1 MIESKRFGSRK
12 ALVDID
18 ETICFYGEKRVYE
31 LATPNHDNIAKINQ
45 LYEEGW
51 HITYWT
57 GRGESSK
64 RDLRNL
70 TLQQLANWGCKFHDL
85 ITGYCP
91 NGGPT
96 KPSFDLVID
105 DKAKRIEEL

>member
-1 MIESKRFGSRK
+1 MIESKRFCSKK

-18 ETICFYGEKRVYE
+18 ETICFYSDKRVYE
-31 LATPNHDNIAKINQ
+31 LAEPNFDNIAKINQ
-45 LYEEGW
+45 LFEQGW

-64 RDLRNL
+64 RDLRAL
-70 TLQQLANWGCKFHDL
+70 TMQQLTTWGCKFNEL

-91 NGGPT
+91 QGGQI